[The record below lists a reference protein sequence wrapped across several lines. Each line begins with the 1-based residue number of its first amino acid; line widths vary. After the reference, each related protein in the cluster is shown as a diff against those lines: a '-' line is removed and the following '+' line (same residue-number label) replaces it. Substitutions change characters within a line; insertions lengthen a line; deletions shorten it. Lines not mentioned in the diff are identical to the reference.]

1 MKRIFLLLLVI
12 VSVHQVTLAQQ
23 FDKAKL
29 DRYFDTLGVHNK
41 FMGSVAVSQN
51 GVIIYQNSIGF
62 ANIEKGL
69 KANENSK
76 YRIGSVSKTFTS
88 VLIFKAV
95 EQGKLSLDG
104 KIDKYFPEVENSDK
118 ITIGNLL
125 CHRSGIHDFTADTSY
140 LDWYTKP
147 HTEKQMIAIIAKGGS
162 DFEPGAK
169 SEYSNSNYVL
179 LTFILQKVFHQPY
192 AELLNKYITTP
203 LGLKNTYLGGKVN
216 TKNNECSSYLYLG
229 SWKLQPETDISVPLG
244 AGGIISTPAD
254 LIKFSNA
261 LFAGKLLSPESLA
274 QMKKANGEFGMG
286 LIQAPFYGM
295 TTYGHTGG
303 IDGFS
308 TDYCY
313 VDSNEV
319 SYALMSNGMNY
330 DMNNISIAVLSAV
343 YGLDYSVPSFLVF
356 PVSFEV
362 LNQYTGIYSTTQI
375 PMKITISSEND
386 TLMAQAT
393 GQSSFPLTPIS
404 ENTFSFDQAGIVI
417 QFDNEKHTMQL
428 QQGGNEIL
436 FTKE

>member
-1 MKRIFLLLLVI
+1 MKRFFLLLLAI
-12 VSVHQVTLAQQ
+12 VSLHQITLAQE

-29 DRYFDTLGVHNK
+29 DKYFDTLWVHNK

-51 GVIIYQNSIGF
+51 GVIIYQKSVGF

-88 VLIFKAV
+88 VLIFKVV
-95 EQGKLSLDG
+95 EQGKLSLDE
-104 KIDKYFPEVENSDK
+104 KIEKYFPLIKNSDK

-125 CHRSGIHDFTADTSY
+125 CHRSGIHDFTTDTSY
-140 LDWYTKP
+140 LNWHTKP
-147 HTEKQMIAIIAKGGS
+147 HTEKQMIAIIEKGGS
-162 DFEPGAK
+162 DFEPDTK

-179 LTFILQKVFHQPY
+179 LTVILEKIFHQPY
-192 AELLNKYITTP
+192 RELLKKYITTP
-203 LGLKNTYLGGKVN
+203 SGLSNTYLGGKIN
-216 TKNNECSSYLYLG
+216 TENNECSSYLNFG
-229 SWKLQPETDISVPLG
+229 AWELQPETDISIPLG
-244 AGGIISTPAD
+244 AGGIVSTPSD
-254 LIKFSNA
+254 LVKFSNA
-261 LFAGKLLSPESLA
+261 LFAGKLINKESVA
-274 QMKKANGEFGMG
+274 QMKKANGTFGMG

-295 TTYGHTGG
+295 TTFGHTGG

-319 SYALMSNGMNY
+319 SYALTSNGMNY

-343 YGLDYSVPSFLVF
+343 YGLDYNIPSFQIF
-356 PVSFEV
+356 SISSEI
-362 LNQYTGIYSTTQI
+362 LNQYIGVYATTLI
-375 PMKITISSEND
+375 PMKITISKEND

-417 QFDNEKHTMQL
+417 KFDTEKHTMQL
-428 QQGGNEIL
+428 QQGGNEVL